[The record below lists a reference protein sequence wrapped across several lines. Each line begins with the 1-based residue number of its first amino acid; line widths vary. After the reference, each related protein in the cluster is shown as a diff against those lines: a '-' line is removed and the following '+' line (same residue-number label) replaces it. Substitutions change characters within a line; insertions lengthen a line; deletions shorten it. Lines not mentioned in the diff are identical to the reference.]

1 MYNDMKN
8 VYSLE
13 LFEKEKNL
21 PASREILGDLW
32 QQEGTVKLIKSMY
45 LGKAF
50 GETLLDEEET

>member
-1 MYNDMKN
+1 MKN

-32 QQEGTVKLIKSMY
+32 QQEGTVKMIKSMY